1 MPQQSGVPDRNFRK
15 VRKGRRKRRAE
26 HREQQRGLC
35 RDLHAEKKPLKSLVL
50 AQGWAPQQK
59 EHLTRVQSVETFIL
73 NVTVT
78 VFYSSEAVRAGVLT
92 HHQRGQVSVTTGAF
106 T

>member
-1 MPQQSGVPDRNFRK
+1 MPQQSGVPDRNFKK
-15 VRKGRRKRRAE
+15 VRKGKQKQRV
-26 HREQQRGLC
+26 EQQEQQLGLC

-78 VFYSSEAVRAGVLT
+78 VFYSSKAVRAGVLN
-92 HHQRGQVSVTTGAF
+92 TTREGKLV
-106 T
+106 